1 MPANLFADFRL
12 LTVPGLHGSGPEH
25 WQSRWE
31 IQLPQ
36 VRRVEQEHWDVPE
49 LEVWSKRLA
58 QELRQ
63 SSKPALLIAHSFGCL
78 TTVHRARFDASRIAG
93 ALLVAPA
100 DPVKFGVAAQLSN
113 VRLAFPAVVIGSTD
127 DPWMSSERAA
137 HWARQWQAGFVNA
150 GALGHINADS
160 GLGDWQ
166 YGLDQLS
173 RLAGLARLAE
183 AERIAVN

>member
-1 MPANLFADFRL
+1 MLANLFADFRL
-12 LTVPGLHGSGPEH
+12 LMVPGLHGSGPNH

-31 IQLPQ
+31 KQLPHAQ
-36 VRRVEQEHWDVPE
+36 RVEQDQWDVPD

-58 QELRQ
+58 RELQQ
-63 SSKPALLIAHSFGCL
+63 SGKPALLIAHSFGCL
-78 TTVHRARFDASRIAG
+78 ASVHRAKLDASRIAG

-113 VRLAFPAVVIGSTD
+113 VSLTFPAVVIGSTD
-127 DPWMSSERAA
+127 DPWMRSERAA
-137 HWARQWQAGFVNA
+137 HWARQWHAGFVNA

-160 GLGDWQ
+160 GLGDWR
-166 YGLDQLS
+166 YGLDQLT

-183 AERIAVN
+183 AERIAVS